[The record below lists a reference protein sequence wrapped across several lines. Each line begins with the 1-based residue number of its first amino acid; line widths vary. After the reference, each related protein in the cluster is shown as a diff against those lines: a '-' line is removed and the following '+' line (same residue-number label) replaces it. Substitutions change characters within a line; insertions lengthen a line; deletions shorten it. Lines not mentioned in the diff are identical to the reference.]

1 MIPKLFM
8 IRFAAILS
16 VAFAIGFTNLTPARS
31 ADDPPAKSTKNDK
44 EKKKKPG
51 NATIDKATAKE
62 KKSLA
67 KAIEKQGGSEEEV
80 KQALKV
86 VTPEDRRQA
95 LRTIAAIQ
103 AFVRAVEAAEKA
115 GGSDESVEKILAA
128 RPAKKVEQ
136 PKLKPAD
143 LDSLMEKSL
152 ASAGVKP
159 AEIADDATFLRRA
172 SLDLTGTVP
181 TPEQVAAFEKETN
194 PDKRSAAIRKMID
207 SPQFAANLAKY
218 WRDVIRYR
226 ATETQQRRFQPIAL
240 ENYFRDKFA
249 ANTPWDEIARELI
262 TATGPID
269 ENPAVLL
276 TTAQESKAEETAG
289 EVSRVFMGVQI
300 QCAQCHDHPT
310 DRWKRDEFQKFAA
323 FFSGLR
329 TVNFSGNQVAAGQ
342 RVFGPRAVGQPI
354 HQVANPKD
362 PADMQRFS
370 PAFFLGDSKTDL
382 PVNIS
387 VEARRK
393 LAASYIASQDN
404 PWFARAFINRVWY
417 ALNGDAFYMPIDD
430 IGPDREGK
438 NLEVLDA
445 LANAWAKGGY
455 DIKWLYETVANTKTY
470 QRQSREM
477 DASAAPEDPTGANCP
492 TRLRADQI
500 LQNLRQVTGVPII
513 GMKAPEFP
521 NRRMA
526 AAAKAKAQE
535 KAKAAGIPPQ
545 LAGPL
550 GRAVVKANQTF
561 SFDPSTPDDEIS
573 GTIPQALFLMNAP
586 DLNQAVEA
594 RDGSA
599 LRKIL
604 DEHPKDDEAALSALY
619 RRVLARVPNE
629 EEKKIALGYVKEVD
643 DRKQAFEDLF
653 WSLLNSAEF
662 LSRR

>member
-1 MIPKLFM
+1 MIPKTVAMRVLVTLSLATVALM
-8 IRFAAILS
+8 AIAPGAMS
-16 VAFAIGFTNLTPARS
+16 QDS
-31 ADDPPAKSTKNDK
+31 PPANATKKD
-44 EKKKKPG
+44 KKKKPG
-51 NATIDKATAKE
+51 NETVDKAAAKE
-62 KKSLA
+62 RKALA
-67 KAIEKQGGSEEEV
+67 KAIEKQGGSQEQV
-80 KQALKV
+80 KRALETI
-86 VTPEDRRQA
+86 TPQDRRQA

-103 AFVRAVEAAEKA
+103 AFVRAVEAAENE
-115 GGSDESVEKILAA
+115 GGTDETVEKILAE
-128 RPAKKVEQ
+128 RPAKKVEK
-136 PKLKPAD
+136 PTLKSSD
-143 LDSLMEKSL
+143 VDSLMDRAL
-152 ASAGVKP
+152 ASADIQP
-159 AEIADDATFLRRA
+159 APSVDDATFLRRA
-172 SLDLTGTVP
+172 ALDLTGMVP
-181 TPEQVAAFEKETN
+181 MPEQIAEFEKSDA
-194 PDKRSAAIRKMID
+194 PDKRSLAIRKMIE

-226 ATETQQRRFQPIAL
+226 ATETQPRRFQPIAL
-240 ENYFRDKFA
+240 EEYFRDKFA

-269 ENPAVLL
+269 QNPAVLL

-310 DRWKRDEFQKFAA
+310 DRWKRDEFQQFAA

-329 TVNFSGNQVAAGQ
+329 TVNFSGNQVGAGQ

-370 PAFFLGDSKTDL
+370 PAFFMGESKSEL

-387 VEARRK
+387 VESRRK

-404 PWFARAFINRVWY
+404 PWFAKAFVNRVWY
-417 ALNGDAFYMPIDD
+417 ALTGDAFFMPIDD

-445 LANAWAKGGY
+445 LATAWAKGGY

-470 QRQSREM
+470 QRQSREP
-477 DASAAPEDPTGANCP
+477 DASASADDPSGANCP

-500 LQNLRQVTGVPII
+500 LQNLRQVTGVPIV
-513 GMKAPEFP
+513 GMKAPEFA
-521 NRRMA
+521 NRRM

-561 SFDPSTPDDEIS
+561 SFDPSTPDDEIA

-594 RDGSA
+594 RDGSV

-604 DEHPKDDEAALSALY
+604 EDNPKDDTAVLDDLY
-619 RRVLARVPNE
+619 RRVLARSPNDD
-629 EEKKIALGYVKEVD
+629 EKRIALGYVKEVN
-643 DRKQAFEDLF
+643 DRKEAFEDLF